1 MFCLLYA
8 VRIKHS
14 VFSTFCILSQYVNEL
29 KGFAWFM
36 ANAPP
41 GSFAKNV
48 HRTFSRRFGPVENI
62 GVEPMASC
70 VQGRRSSQLS

>member
-29 KGFAWFM
+29 Y
-36 ANAPP
+36 
-41 GSFAKNV
+41 
-48 HRTFSRRFGPVENI
+48 
-62 GVEPMASC
+62 
-70 VQGRRSSQLS
+70 